1 MLRFVFLPNHY
12 PACRK
17 LCIPSVEMR
26 ESSSLCI
33 LAYKS
38 YTISIPPFPTLPRP
52 PTPTLRSSYAPIT
65 SHLGTVMFHLRER
78 VQSGQQPLSSATL
91 TPPEFE
97 APPPSGPLTPSQG
110 SVTPDLEGL
119 PYLMELNAGTPFS
132 AIVVIYSLLYLY
144 SMFFTLI

>member
-1 MLRFVFLPNHY
+1 MFSCPNHY

-17 LCIPSVEMR
+17 LSIPSVEMR

-38 YTISIPPFPTLPRP
+38 YTISIPPFPTLPPLTSPYPRR
-52 PTPTLRSSYAPIT
+52 PTPTLRPPYAPIT

-78 VQSGQQPLSSATL
+78 VQSGQRPLSSATL

-119 PYLMELNAGTPFS
+119 PYLMELNAGTSFS
-132 AIVVIYSLLYLY
+132 AIVVI
-144 SMFFTLI
+144 